1 MLDLEFFFSAGRY
14 HSTPWGRN
22 VNEGVPEWPPSPY
35 RLARALIDVWK
46 RKLPDLPEERFL
58 KVLESISG
66 APSFSL
72 PPWSEGHIRVWLSSN
87 TRVPTARQLV
97 FDPFVAVGRD
107 TPVRMRFNTCPTEET
122 RSDLSALLERLA
134 YFGRSESWVEAGVMI
149 NDQSAD
155 IQWNCLPDEDAP
167 PDRSAPVFCL
177 SKPEDGETSG
187 WLSSL
192 CMTTETLLSEGRSSP
207 PFLLRE
213 RYGLPMARNLN
224 HAHAQVR
231 VPGKEVRCALY
242 ALSSTVLPKVEETL
256 SFAERVRAY
265 LMGIHK
271 KIAGGAPD
279 CVSVRF
285 SGKDREGKP
294 LQGHRHA
301 FFQPMDIDGDGRID
315 HLYIHCAEPF
325 ADSEIRA
332 LDRLRTVWQPKGR
345 PEVRFIL
352 VSLSGQQ
359 SSPASR
365 CWESATPFVTA
376 RHFRKGRGSY
386 GEWIEGELLREID
399 AHGLPR
405 PSSISPLAESKGR
418 TARTPWWAFR
428 RSRKDTLPLK
438 GHGFRLEFET
448 PVQGYFALGS
458 LCHFG
463 LGFFVPRPEDG
474 E

>member
-1 MLDLEFFFSAGRY
+1 MLDLVFFFSAGRY

-58 KVLESISG
+58 KVLEAISG
-66 APSFSL
+66 TPSFSL

-87 TRVPTARQLV
+87 TKRPTDRQLV
-97 FDPFVAVGRD
+97 FDPFVAVSRD
-107 TPVRMRFNTCPTEET
+107 TPVRMRFSANPTEET
-122 RSDLSALLERLA
+122 RSDLAALLERLA
-134 YFGRSESWVEAGVMI
+134 YLGRSESWVEAAIEKSGQSGGV
-149 NDQSAD
+149 
-155 IQWNCLPDEDAP
+155 QWNCLPDESAA
-167 PDRSAPVFCL
+167 PDRSSSVLCL
-177 SKPEDGETSG
+177 SKPKDSEPSG

-207 PFLLRE
+207 PFVLRT
-213 RYGLPMARNLN
+213 RYSLPVARDLN
-224 HAHAQVR
+224 HARPQTRGA
-231 VPGKEVRCALY
+231 GKEVLCALY
-242 ALSSTVLPKVEETL
+242 ALSSKVLPKVEETL
-256 SFAERVRAY
+256 PFAERVRAY

-271 KIAGGAPD
+271 KISGGDPGV
-279 CVSVRF
+279 VSIRF

-315 HLYIHCAEPF
+315 HLYVQCAEPF
-325 ADSEIRA
+325 SDSELLA

-345 PEVRFIL
+345 PEVHFIL
-352 VSLSGQQ
+352 VSLSERR

-365 CWESATPFVTA
+365 CWESATPFVTT

-386 GEWIEGELLREID
+386 GEWIEGELLREMD
-399 AHGLPR
+399 ARGLPR
-405 PSSISPLAESKGR
+405 PSRVTALAGVKGR
-418 TARTPWWAFR
+418 TSRTPWWAFK
-428 RSRKDTLPLK
+428 RSRKDALPLK
-438 GHGFRLEFET
+438 GHGFRLEFHE
-448 PVQGYFALGS
+448 PLQGYFALGS

-463 LGFFVPRPEDG
+463 LGLFVPRPED
-474 E
+474 EE